1 MSDLPDSNKK
11 MAFKEH
17 NWVKT
22 YRINKAAAAKE
33 NFQDIQS
40 TNISPYQNKRTCGR
54 ALKKLLR

>member
-1 MSDLPDSNKK
+1 
-11 MAFKEH
+11 MAFKEQ